1 MSTSSALEP
10 VAGAAGPGA
19 ADDRRDDPRYQ
30 RLVAATRA
38 AAVQGYDA
46 VSMRELAATTRMSLS
61 TVYRYF
67 ASKDHLIAEAHA
79 DGMEG
84 FRSQLSSRQ
93 PRGATAEDRVSGVM
107 GGMVRALEH
116 DEVRTRTLMRAL
128 YSLEP
133 GVGRSRESVRDTYQ
147 AMIDTAIG
155 DEQVPD
161 RAAAIETLG
170 HVIDSAI
177 LDWMN
182 RGRDATH
189 VRRVLEQAVHLL
201 VGRSV
206 RSGA

>member
-1 MSTSSALEP
+1 MPTSTAP
-10 VAGAAGPGA
+10 VPGVAAA
-19 ADDRRDDPRYQ
+19 DRRDDPRYQ

-38 AAVQGYDA
+38 AAAGGYDA
-46 VSMRELAATTRMSLS
+46 VSMRDLAATTHMSLA

-79 DGMEG
+79 DRMEA
-84 FRSQLSSRQ
+84 FRSQLSSR
-93 PRGATAEDRVSGVM
+93 PVRAATAEQRVNGVVR
-107 GGMVRALEH
+107 GMVRALEH
-116 DEVRTRTLMRAL
+116 DETRTRTLMRAL

-133 GVGRSRESVRDTYQ
+133 GVGLSRESVRDTYR
-147 AMIDTAIG
+147 AMIDDAIG
-155 DEQVPD
+155 SETIPD

-182 RGRDATH
+182 RGRDAAH

-201 VGRSV
+201 VGRSL
-206 RSGA
+206 RSE